1 MLAVPLSL
9 SGGIILMWFLNY
21 NTSVAV
27 WAGAIALIGVAVSTT
42 SIMMV
47 FLDQSWRRWQA
58 SGRLL
63 TANDSQ
69 LAVVEGAKNSLRSV
83 LMAIAMNLFGLM
95 PVMLATGLGAD
106 VMKTLASPMFGGLF

>member
-1 MLAVPLSL
+1 
-9 SGGIILMWFLNY
+9 
-21 NTSVAV
+21 
-27 WAGAIALIGVAVSTT
+27 
-42 SIMMV
+42 MMV

-106 VMKTLASPMFGGLF
+106 VMKTLASPMFGGLLSLTFLTLLVIPCAYCQVYGRHLPAAQGPEKPTSVLTP